1 METAGKP
8 NRVLSGYTDPIPG
21 PLLQALDQER
31 LVAFI
36 GAGTSRRCYSKTR
49 APLPDLSALLSKLV
63 EWGAARQLFD
73 AKVFDDLQELLGREE
88 FLMVAQECRE
98 LVGDNRL
105 GEFVAEVFDPDGVV
119 PARVHELLSAV
130 PFRGYVT
137 TNYDNLLERAH
148 VRVHNRQLRTVFPE
162 TMRGAFESPQ
172 RNRPL
177 LKLHG
182 DLDAPASIV
191 LGHRDYLRMIW
202 TPEYTESMRA
212 LMANFTLL
220 FVGYGLA
227 DLDVLLPLDQ
237 LTHEGVKCQH
247 YLLSRR
253 GGTQCHREEETSPR
267 PPDGSN

>member
-1 METAGKP
+1 MAK
-8 NRVLSGYTDPIPG
+8 RVLTDYTDPIPE
-21 PLLQALDQER
+21 PLLHALEQDR

-49 APLPDLSALLSKLV
+49 APLPDWPALLGRLV
-63 EWGAARQLFD
+63 EWAAARQVFD
-73 AKVFDDLQELLGREE
+73 AQAVDDLQELLRHKE

-98 LVGDNRL
+98 QVGDDQL
-105 GEFVAEVFDPDGVV
+105 AEFLADVFNPDGVV
-119 PARVHELLSAV
+119 PARVHELLSAI

-148 VRVHNRQLRTVFPE
+148 VRVHKRQLCTVFPE
-162 TMRGAFESPQ
+162 TVGGAFERPQ

-182 DLDAPASIV
+182 DVDVPASIV

-202 TPEYTESMRA
+202 THEYAEFMRG

-220 FVGYGLA
+220 FVGYRLA
-227 DLDVLLPLDQ
+227 DSDVLLPLDQ
-237 LTHEGVKCQH
+237 LAHEGVKCRH
-247 YLLSRR
+247 YLLSQQ
-253 GGTQCHREEETSPR
+253 GAH
-267 PPDGSN
+267 NA